1 MKNNEKHLE
10 NNEKTM
16 NIMKN
21 HVKMNNNEKHLQN
34 NEKSLQIYNENIFKI
49 MKN

>member
-1 MKNNEKHLE
+1 MRNHL
-10 NNEKTM
+10 
-16 NIMKN
+16 
-21 HVKMNNNEKHLQN
+21 KMNNNEKHLQN